1 MQLPEFIFCKKF
13 TINYWIVFYQDAM
26 GNEDSDESDVADE
39 LKQDYVD
46 DVAVIDN
53 QKRYIKTN
61 LI

>member
-1 MQLPEFIFCKKF
+1 
-13 TINYWIVFYQDAM
+13 M